1 MAWAQGGFSQVIHLF
16 CQQKQRQLHL
26 PECRLER
33 SDGVHG
39 VGRKYQLMFRRT
51 LIPLMLV
58 LLAAGSAIAPA
69 NAQRGDRGD
78 SPFSQQWDRPQQER
92 VPQREKARMSEVKA
106 RLMDEYRS
114 RAQDPGSVRFV
125 NATDMGDVY
134 MIEMMVDG
142 RKITV
147 RVNAYTGR

>member
-1 MAWAQGGFSQVIHLF
+1 MIQRLSKK
-16 CQQKQRQLHL
+16 KQPRLHL

-51 LIPLMLV
+51 LIPLMVV

-69 NAQRGDRGD
+69 TAQRGD

-106 RLMDEYRS
+106 RLEDQYRS

-125 NATDMGDVY
+125 NATDLGDVY
-134 MIEMMVDG
+134 LIEMMVDG

>member
-1 MAWAQGGFSQVIHLF
+1 MIHLF

-58 LLAAGSAIAPA
+58 LLAAGSVIAPA
-69 NAQRGDRGD
+69 NAQRGERGDRGD

>member
-1 MAWAQGGFSQVIHLF
+1 
-16 CQQKQRQLHL
+16 
-26 PECRLER
+26 
-33 SDGVHG
+33 
-39 VGRKYQLMFRRT
+39 MFRRT
-51 LIPLMLV
+51 LIPLMV
-58 LLAAGSAIAPA
+58 ALLAAGATIAPA
-69 NAQRGDRGD
+69 TAQRGDRGD